1 MASLFADIEALVD
14 RARRGDPAA
23 RAELVER
30 YQPLIWRLVGR
41 LRPYTPGTGLDVE
54 DLYQQA
60 VQSFL
65 ELIQE
70 YDPTRSNG
78 FGSYLKTKLSWRLRN
93 CLRAHRRRRRDET
106 GYGVTI
112 PAQLAGRSVTQLEIN
127 WGVYEVSSPRLRRA
141 LGRLSPKQKQI
152 LARIYG
158 EGCRIEDLAG
168 QLGISSRA
176 VNGLRQRAEARLR
189 AELSAPAPPSPPSP
203 PPPRRSQGHRQ
214 DQKPKVPSPTTRGG
228 ISPQTSST

>member
-41 LRPYTPGTGLDVE
+41 LRPYTPGTGLDAE

-158 EGCRIEDLAG
+158 YGYRIDGLAG
-168 QLGISSRA
+168 QVGSSSPA

-189 AELSAPAPPSPPSP
+189 AELSAPSPSSPAPPA
-203 PPPRRSQGHRQ
+203 PRRSRGYRQ

>member
-1 MASLFADIEALVD
+1 MASLSSPSADIEALVD

-23 RAELVER
+23 RDELVER

-41 LRPYTPGTGLDVE
+41 FRPYTPGTGLDIE

-70 YDPTRSNG
+70 YDPERSNG
-78 FGSYLKTKLSWRLRN
+78 FGPYLKTKLSWRLRN

-106 GYGVTI
+106 GYGVAI
-112 PAQLAGRSVTQLEIN
+112 PAELAGRAVTHLEIN
-127 WGVYEVSSPRLRRA
+127 WGVYEVSSPRLRLA

-152 LARIYG
+152 LARLYG

-189 AELSAPAPPSPPSP
+189 KELSAPAPSR
-203 PPPRRSQGHRQ
+203 RRSRRHRQ
-214 DQKPKVPSPTTRGG
+214 DQKPKVPAPTTRGG
-228 ISPQTSST
+228 FSPKTSST